1 MNARLIVN
9 TNQKKPSNP
18 WLIRQARTAPVEHR
32 LFCFPYA
39 GGSAQIFQG
48 WSDRLPASVEVVAI
62 QAPGKGTR
70 LLEPPCA
77 SVDVLCDQLLQ
88 ALTPLLYDK
97 PFSFFGHSNGAFIA
111 FELSCRLQHR
121 GLPMPGHLL
130 LSASPAPWTREIERP
145 FSTMTDLEFKDVLKD
160 LNGTPPA
167 ILDDHGLFELLLP
180 GLRADFSLPEN
191 YRFRW
196 QEKLR
201 AETHV
206 FYGEH
211 DEIREEQIF
220 SWQDNV
226 SGPVDFQKIAGGHFF
241 IHSHVEE
248 LTSSIGQRL
257 VPQPGSSDPRLH
269 VRRHP
274 SPDQQQDQG
283 ETDGSPQHQ
292 SQPEM
297 TSAQA

>member
-1 MNARLIVN
+1 MNARLIIN
-9 TNQKKPSNP
+9 TTAQKKPNNP

-48 WSDRLPASVEVVAI
+48 WSERLPASVEVVAI

-77 SVDVLCDQLLQ
+77 SVDVLCDELLK
-88 ALTPLLYDK
+88 ALTPLLYEK

-111 FELSCRLQHR
+111 FELACRLQHR
-121 GLPMPGHLL
+121 GLPMPRQLL
-130 LSASPAPWTREIERP
+130 LSASPAPWTRHIERP
-145 FSTMTDLEFKDVLKD
+145 YSAMTDVEFKDVLKD
-160 LNGTPPA
+160 LNGTPSAVLEDP
-167 ILDDHGLFELLLP
+167 GLFELLLP

-201 AETHV
+201 ADTHV

-211 DEIREEQIF
+211 DQITEHQVF
-220 SWQDNV
+220 SWQDHV
-226 SGPVDFQKIAGGHFF
+226 SGPVGFQRIAGGHFF

-248 LTSSIGQRL
+248 LTSSIARRL

-269 VRRHP
+269 ARAP
-274 SPDQQQDQG
+274 LSPD
-283 ETDGSPQHQ
+283 PQHAAAG
-292 SQPEM
+292 SQAELVG
-297 TSAQA
+297 AQP